1 MIDMILTSFQTVAGY
16 LVPFLTLTIV
26 IVFIHEMGHF
36 LTARYFGVTVE
47 AFSIG
52 FGPELVHW
60 HDRLNTRWRIALIP
74 LGGYVKFVGDADASS
89 KPDPDM
95 VVDSGAVTLN
105 SRPLS
110 ERAWIVAAGPLANF
124 LLTIF
129 LLAGSAYVVGT
140 SHLVPRIET
149 VLPDLPA
156 DKAGMKPGDVII
168 SLENKSV
175 MDFAEVQGIIS
186 SSAGRSLTMVV
197 DRGGREIEL
206 VVTPS
211 SVQRSGLLSAFPT
224 GRIGIT
230 VLPKAENF
238 NKVEYGPI
246 EAIGYG
252 INQTYAMAIAN
263 IQGIGTLLLGSG
275 SINDVAG
282 PVTIAEISKRTAD
295 AGISSFVMWVAG
307 ISLAIG
313 VVNLLPIPMLDG
325 GHLLFYGIEGL
336 LKRPLKPATVSFCYR
351 IGMFVVLC
359 LMGLGLFSDGLRWG
373 RILNIF

>member
-1 MIDMILTSFQTVAGY
+1 MIDMILTSLQTVAGY

-36 LTARYFGVTVE
+36 LIARYFGVTVE
-47 AFSIG
+47 TFSIG

-60 HDRLNTRWRIALIP
+60 HDRFNTRWRIALIP

-252 INQTYAMAIAN
+252 FKQTYAMAIAN
-263 IQGIGTLLLGSG
+263 IQGIGILLLGSG

-282 PVTIAEISKRTAD
+282 PLTIAEISKKTAD

>member
-1 MIDMILTSFQTVAGY
+1 MILTSFQTVAGY

>member
-1 MIDMILTSFQTVAGY
+1 MIDMILTSLQTVAGY

>member
-1 MIDMILTSFQTVAGY
+1 VIDMILTSFQTVAGY

>member
-1 MIDMILTSFQTVAGY
+1 
-16 LVPFLTLTIV
+16 
-26 IVFIHEMGHF
+26 
-36 LTARYFGVTVE
+36 
-47 AFSIG
+47 
-52 FGPELVHW
+52 
-60 HDRLNTRWRIALIP
+60 
-74 LGGYVKFVGDADASS
+74 
-89 KPDPDM
+89 
-95 VVDSGAVTLN
+95 
-105 SRPLS
+105 
-110 ERAWIVAAGPLANF
+110 
-124 LLTIF
+124 
-129 LLAGSAYVVGT
+129 
-140 SHLVPRIET
+140 
-149 VLPDLPA
+149 
-156 DKAGMKPGDVII
+156 
-168 SLENKSV
+168 
-175 MDFAEVQGIIS
+175 
-186 SSAGRSLTMVV
+186 
-197 DRGGREIEL
+197 
-206 VVTPS
+206 
-211 SVQRSGLLSAFPT
+211 LSAFPT

-246 EAIGYG
+246 EAIVYG

-282 PVTIAEISKRTAD
+282 PVTIAEISKKTAD

-336 LKRPLKPATVSFCYR
+336 LKRPLHPATVSFCYR

>member
-1 MIDMILTSFQTVAGY
+1 MIDMILTTLQTVAGY

-52 FGPELVHW
+52 FGSELVHW
-60 HDRLNTRWRIALIP
+60 HDRYNTRWRIALIP

-129 LLAGSAYVVGT
+129 LLAGTAYVVGT

-149 VLPDLPA
+149 VLPDQPA

-175 MDFAEVQGIIS
+175 MDFAEVQAIIT

-211 SVQRSGLLSAFPT
+211 SVQRPGLLSAFPT

-252 INQTYAMAIAN
+252 IKQTYAMAIAN
-263 IQGIGTLLLGSG
+263 IQGIGTLLVGSG

-282 PVTIAEISKRTAD
+282 PVTIAEISKKTAD

-313 VVNLLPIPMLDG
+313 VVNLLPIPILDG
-325 GHLLFYGIEGL
+325 GHLLFYAIEGL
-336 LKRPLKPATVSFCYR
+336 LKRPLQPATVSFCYR

>member
-1 MIDMILTSFQTVAGY
+1 
-16 LVPFLTLTIV
+16 
-26 IVFIHEMGHF
+26 
-36 LTARYFGVTVE
+36 
-47 AFSIG
+47 
-52 FGPELVHW
+52 
-60 HDRLNTRWRIALIP
+60 
-74 LGGYVKFVGDADASS
+74 
-89 KPDPDM
+89 M

-211 SVQRSGLLSAFPT
+211 SVQRSGLLSAFPI

-252 INQTYAMAIAN
+252 IKQTYAMATAN

-336 LKRPLKPATVSFCYR
+336 LKRPLQPATVSFCYR

>member
-1 MIDMILTSFQTVAGY
+1 MDMILNFMQSAAGY

-47 AFSIG
+47 VFSIG
-52 FGPELVHW
+52 FGPELLHW
-60 HDRLNTRWRIALIP
+60 NDRYNTRWRIALIP

-89 KPDPDM
+89 KPDPEA

-110 ERAWIVAAGPLANF
+110 QRAWIVAAGPLANF
-124 LLTIF
+124 ILTIL
-129 LLAGSAYVVGT
+129 LLAGTAYFVG
-140 SHLVPRIET
+140 SEHLVPRIES
-149 VLPDLPA
+149 VLPDQPA
-156 DKAGMKPGDVII
+156 DKAGMKPGDIII
-168 SLENKSV
+168 SIDNTPV

-186 SSAGRSLTMVV
+186 ANAGRSLNVVV
-197 DRGGREIEL
+197 DRGGREIPL
-206 VVTPS
+206 IVTPS
-211 SVQRSGLLSAFPT
+211 SMKRSGLMSAFPL

-238 NKVEYGPI
+238 TKLEYGPL

-252 INQTYAMAIAN
+252 VKQTYTMAVLN
-263 IQGIGTLLLGSG
+263 IQGIATLIVGSG
-275 SINDVAG
+275 SINDIAG
-282 PVTIAEISKRTAD
+282 PVTIAEISKKTAD
-295 AGISSFVMWVAG
+295 AGLSSFVLWVAG

-313 VVNLLPIPMLDG
+313 VVNLLPIPILDG
-325 GHLLFYGIEGL
+325 GHLLFYGIEGM
-336 LKRPLKPATVSFCYR
+336 LKRPIDPATMSVCYR
-351 IGMFVVLC
+351 IGMFVVLG